1 MALAEAARQGFDI
14 QGTAESLRALGLAAP
29 QPSRELELIAP
40 DIAEDGAQVRIELVF
55 KAAGLRRLWLLAE
68 RNPAALLASLSWSE
82 WLEPR
87 LVTQV
92 KLAQSG
98 RVTGVVQLADG
109 RLLIVHKDVK
119 VTLGG
124 CGA

>member
-1 MALAEAARQGFDI
+1 M
-14 QGTAESLRALGLAAP
+14 
-29 QPSRELELIAP
+29 
-40 DIAEDGAQVRIELVF
+40 RIELVC

-68 RNPAALLASLSWSE
+68 RNPAALLAALEWSE
-82 WLEPR
+82 ALEPR

-98 RVTGVVQLADG
+98 RVVGVVQLADG
-109 RLLIVHKDVK
+109 RLLMAQKEVH

>member
-1 MALAEAARQGFDI
+1 MVVL
-14 QGTAESLRALGLAAP
+14 
-29 QPSRELELIAP
+29 
-40 DIAEDGAQVRIELVF
+40 GAQVERIELVF

-98 RVTGVVQLADG
+98 RVTGEVQLADG
-109 RLLIVHKDVK
+109 RALSVHKDVK